1 MKYNQEPIPVD
12 WPHVIAMIYQV
23 RCDLFHGGKNYS
35 KDRDRL
41 FISLAYR
48 ILWEVWKDE
57 LSGHL
62 HRDTMSWERILVRSG
77 FLVRKQRQGFSL
89 EEETSRNRNY
99 LEKLLAKGGFGNIR
113 QNLFIPNKADVDES
127 LWLTTVD
134 KTHAGAEGGQP
145 DDLEIMDTYM
155 AGLIRWLDY
164 IGIKTTFSCD
174 GHGKR
179 LPQIDLAEPDA
190 DIALWIL
197 NTRFRSFRKSV
208 RNSTIYYGQPRHGRN
223 VSSAPRSDPKRLLD
237 VAEWLYEKRDE
248 LKDLVEKMR
257 GITERDRSKRRPY

>member
-1 MKYNQEPIPVD
+1 MV
-12 WPHVIAMIYQV
+12 
-23 RCDLFHGGKNYS
+23 GKITA
-35 KDRDRL
+35 RIGIECL
-41 FISLAYR
+41 SLWLAGFFGRYG
-48 ILWEVWKDE
+48 KMTD
-57 LSGHL
+57 HL
-62 HRDTMSWERILVRSG
+62 NRGTMSWERILVRSG

-127 LWLTTVD
+127 LWLTTID
-134 KTHAGAEGGQP
+134 KTHAGAESGQP

-155 AGLIRWLDY
+155 AGLIRWLYY

-190 DIALWIL
+190 GIALWIL
-197 NTRFRSFRKSV
+197 NTRFRSFRKSG
-208 RNSTIYYGQPRHGRN
+208 RNSIIYGRPRHGRN
-223 VSSAPRSDPKRLLD
+223 VSSVPRSDPKRLLD

-257 GITERDRSKRRPY
+257 DITERDRSRRRPY